1 MALKKPPRI
10 KIPDRMTAGEIVEI
24 KTLATHVMETG
35 NRKDAAGN
43 TIPRDIIHAFSATF
57 DGAPVFSA
65 ELGPGIAANPY
76 IAFDLKVPGPG
87 TLELTWRDDAG
98 DVTVERIALNV
109 VKSG

>member
-10 KIPDRMTAGEIVEI
+10 KIPETVTAGEIVEI
-24 KTLATHVMETG
+24 KTLATHIMETG

-43 TIPRDIIHAFSATF
+43 EIPRDIIHTFTATF
-57 DGAPVFSA
+57 EGAQVFSA

-98 DVTVERIALNV
+98 DTTVERMPLNV
-109 VKSG
+109 V

>member
-10 KIPDRMTAGEIVEI
+10 KIPETVKPGEIVEI
-24 KTLATHVMETG
+24 KTLATHIMETG
-35 NRKDAAGN
+35 NRKDAAGKK
-43 TIPRDIIHAFSATF
+43 IPRDIIHTFTATF

-98 DVTVERIALNV
+98 DTTVEKIALNV
-109 VKSG
+109 V

>member
-10 KIPDRMTAGEIVEI
+10 KSPQTVTAGEIVEI
-24 KTLATHVMETG
+24 KTLATHIMETG

-43 TIPRDIIHAFSATF
+43 MIPRDIIHTFTATF

-98 DVTVERIALNV
+98 DITVEKIALNV
-109 VKSG
+109 V

>member
-10 KIPDRMTAGEIVEI
+10 KIPQTVTAGEIVEI
-24 KTLATHVMETG
+24 KTLATHIMETG
-35 NRKDAAGN
+35 NRKDAAG
-43 TIPRDIIHAFSATF
+43 TKIPRDIIHTFTATF

-98 DVTVERIALNV
+98 DTTVEKIPLNV
-109 VKSG
+109 V